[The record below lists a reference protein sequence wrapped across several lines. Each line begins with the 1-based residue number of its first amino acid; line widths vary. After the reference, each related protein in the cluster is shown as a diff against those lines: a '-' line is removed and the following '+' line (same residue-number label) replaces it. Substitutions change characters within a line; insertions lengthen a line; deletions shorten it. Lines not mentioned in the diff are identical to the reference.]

1 MNPLFFNNRKHIYA
15 LTAMVDI
22 KKNNALNNREQG
34 VILALPHVQTRLD
47 AGPSLADQNIP
58 RENMFACIA
67 LNAQALAITVTII
80 LAGTATFFMSHDYLS
95 YP

>member
-1 MNPLFFNNRKHIYA
+1 
-15 LTAMVDI
+15 
-22 KKNNALNNREQG
+22 
-34 VILALPHVQTRLD
+34 
-47 AGPSLADQNIP
+47 
-58 RENMFACIA
+58 MFACIA